1 MRPLTFSLAL
11 LMLLALQGMAVA
23 DDAQNAKLEELWKTG
38 SLWQVG
44 DNIPKV
50 EAARKEIVAAG
61 DAGLAFIYTKLS
73 STDGLEYRC
82 IEAVFKGFG
91 AKALPGLYERLAHE
105 DVKVRRNVAAML
117 GVIDDKSA
125 GPKMVEH
132 LKKESDLRCK
142 VGHLQTLARWKEPTA
157 LDALIECTRVT
168 QEQEPLAERLK
179 VRIVPLLANYYED
192 RALARLFELLTDDAY
207 FIRDAAAEAWATM
220 ARNGHSKVVANEV
233 FLICRDTANWAPPRQ
248 DTTYLRRLFKLFA
261 ELAAPKLGRWTGFE
275 LFFSVHRM
283 GATPGI
289 RGEAWRAIP
298 IYWRGIRDHYDME
311 WHGNGEVV
319 LGRIDEVLTAAEEAL
334 KTEDDPY
341 VLGCIESAQKE
352 LAGVRTH
359 WVRK

>member
-11 LMLLALQGMAVA
+11 LMLLALPGLAVA

-61 DAGLAFIYTKLS
+61 DAGLAFAFTKLGS
-73 STDGLEYRC
+73 SDGLEYRC

-91 AKALPGLYERLAHE
+91 AKALPGLLERMGHE
-105 DVKVRRNVAAML
+105 DVKVRRNVAAMF

-125 GPKMVEH
+125 AAKMVEH

-179 VRIVPLLANYYED
+179 VRIVPLLGNYED
-192 RALARLFELLTDDAY
+192 EKAIARLIELLDDAAY
-207 FIRDAAAEAWATM
+207 FVRDAARDALVLSKAKKSVWALGLVTGTKLTEATPDWV
-220 ARNGHSKVVANEV
+220 RRRVALLESV
-233 FLICRDTANWAPPRQ
+233 FLNSGMDA
-248 DTTYLRRLFKLFA
+248 LS
-261 ELAAPKLGRWTGFE
+261 EWTGE
-275 LFFSVHRM
+275 LLRSRNERV
-283 GATPGI
+283 
-289 RGEAWRAIP
+289 RGDCALFLAG
-298 IYWRGIRDHYDME
+298 RGYEIWSELKQKDPRSLSWYPDDH
-311 WHGNGEVV
+311 
-319 LGRIDEVLTAAEEAL
+319 LKIAL
-334 KTEDDPY
+334 KKETDPY
-341 VLGCIESAQKE
+341 ALACIEKALRKFGVAQSEK
-352 LAGVRTH
+352 
-359 WVRK
+359 

>member
-61 DAGLAFIYTKLS
+61 DAGLAFAFTKLGS
-73 STDGLEYRC
+73 SDGLEYRC

-91 AKALPGLYERLAHE
+91 AKALPGLLERMGHK
-105 DVKVRRNVAAML
+105 DVKVRRNVAAMF

-125 GPKMVEH
+125 APKMVEH

-157 LDALIECTRVT
+157 LDPLIECTRVT

-179 VRIVPLLANYYED
+179 VRIVPLLANYED
-192 RALARLFELLTDDAY
+192 EKAISRLIELLDDEAY
-207 FIRDAAAEAWATM
+207 FIRDAARDALKSSRKGHNACAKEAALVLPKCTQ
-220 ARNGHSKVVANEV
+220 NEV
-233 FLICRDTANWAPPRQ
+233 PR
-248 DTTYLRRLFKLFA
+248 LCLLLSA
-261 ELAAPKLGRWTGFE
+261 CTGFGALTEYE
-275 LFFSVHRM
+275 LFVSALDSSQER
-283 GATPGI
+283 I
-289 RGEAWRAIP
+289 RARAVRCLIQWLDAYYEM
-298 IYWRGIRDHYDME
+298 IEENRKNGIRDDLYKDERGSLMTGVKQSTFRIVHMRAFESDPL
-311 WHGNGEVV
+311 V
-319 LGRIDEVLTAAEEAL
+319 LDAIDDAEIGLAALEGKL
-334 KTEDDPY
+334 K
-341 VLGCIESAQKE
+341 
-352 LAGVRTH
+352 
-359 WVRK
+359 